1 MKRQIPA
8 RAASLIA
15 FAAIFLGGGVM
26 ACPSYAA
33 DPVPWSERAEVAVQ
47 QFVTAN
53 AQQLANHIQI
63 IAHPEG
69 RRAELAGMEIFA
81 SADHAV
87 VKIAVG
93 WSRTSMGRSSLIRV
107 AWEFTPTQH
116 LSAKIT
122 HGSLP
127 VVVAAKRNAQIDEFF
142 REKIYPAIQR
152 LASAEIK

>member
-1 MKRQIPA
+1 MANIGK
-8 RAASLIA
+8 LIA
-15 FAAIFLGGGVM
+15 LVAIVFS
-26 ACPSYAA
+26 ASNPSASQTGSVKQA
-33 DPVPWSERAEVAVQ
+33 TAWPERAEVAVQ

-127 VVVAAKRNAQIDEFF
+127 VVVAAKRNAQIDEHF
-142 REKIYPAIQR
+142 REKIYPAILR
-152 LASAEIK
+152 GISSAEIK